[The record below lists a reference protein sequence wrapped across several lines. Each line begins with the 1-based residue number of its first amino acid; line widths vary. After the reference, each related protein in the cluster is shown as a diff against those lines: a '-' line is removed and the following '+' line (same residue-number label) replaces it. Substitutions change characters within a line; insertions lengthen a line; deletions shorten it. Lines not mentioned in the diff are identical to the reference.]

1 MSHGMRSAT
10 RRLFSCVIRVTMR
23 VLSHLFGSGIKRR
36 FTESRCARCSSRR
49 ASRTE
54 SREGRLERGAQVFRR
69 DGNADRLAMSTRRL
83 GGEPRR
89 PTPPACEPVR
99 GTAADLG
106 TRRVKVVAI
115 GASTG
120 GPQALSIVLAELPA
134 DTEAAVV
141 AVQHMADG
149 FIEGLAD
156 GKEIVTLAK
165 QVAAF
170 ATNQTNQ

>member
-1 MSHGMRSAT
+1 
-10 RRLFSCVIRVTMR
+10 L
-23 VLSHLFGSGIKRR
+23 
-36 FTESRCARCSSRR
+36 
-49 ASRTE
+49 
-54 SREGRLERGAQVFRR
+54 
-69 DGNADRLAMSTRRL
+69 STRRL

-89 PTPPACEPVR
+89 TTPSACEPVR

-141 AVQHMADG
+141 VVQHMADG
-149 FIEGLAD
+149 FIEGLAHWLD
-156 GKEIVTLAK
+156 GLCPLPVSVATTGRRLMPGSVSIAPSGVNLIVHNSLRVTMQEPAATQYHVPGIDETTFKRLADDAKKNCPVSKALAATPITLT
-165 QVAAF
+165 
-170 ATNQTNQ
+170 ATLKSGVTA